1 MNISHTK
8 TRLLIITSVCMILA
22 ACQQH
27 EQKRLPILGERHAAT
42 KEVDGKTVT
51 DTVYQTIPA
60 FSFINQDSVTIT
72 DRYFN
77 NSIYVADFFFTSCP
91 SICPIMSKNL
101 LKVLKK
107 YQGNEQVK
115 ILSHSIDTKYDTP
128 WVLKRYAN
136 KLGVTGDQW
145 QFVHGSES
153 AIYGIADKYMVYA
166 KEDSNAPGG
175 FEHQGWLILVDKD
188 KRIRGAYDGT
198 NTEQVNQLMA
208 DMDILL
214 AEYFPNKENE

>member
-1 MNISHTK
+1 MNILRIK
-8 TRLLIITSVCMILA
+8 THFIIAALYIMLA
-22 ACQQH
+22 ACQH
-27 EQKRLPILGERHAAT
+27 EQKRLPILGERHATT
-42 KEVDGKTVT
+42 KEVDGKTIT

-72 DRYFN
+72 NQYFDH
-77 NSIYVADFFFTSCP
+77 SIYVADFFFTSCP

-101 LKVLKK
+101 LKVLEK
-107 YQGNEQVK
+107 YQGNEEVK

-136 KLGVTGDQW
+136 KLGVKGDQW
-145 QFVHGSES
+145 QFVHGSEA
-153 AIYGIADKYMVYA
+153 AIYGIANKYMVYA

-208 DMDILL
+208 DMDVLL
-214 AEYFPNKENE
+214 AEYLPGKE